1 MSVIRAFIAVDL
13 APEILQELERVT
25 ADLKQ
30 RLGRAQVR
38 WVVVKNIHLT
48 LKFLGDV
55 SVSNLDILQKM
66 LQVETGKHL
75 PFEFAVGGAGA
86 FPSVNRPRVI
96 WVGVQAPAGLNSLQH
111 GIDTEAARLGYNQ
124 EERPFSPHL
133 TLGRVPRNATPQ
145 DTRQISAVL
154 AGYQL
159 ESLGV
164 TQVNEVHLYR
174 SDLQPGGAVYTKLFS
189 AALSA
194 P

>member
-13 APEILQELERVT
+13 APEILQALERVT

-30 RLGRAQVR
+30 RLGRVQVR

-55 SVSNLDILQKM
+55 SVSNLEMLQKM

-86 FPSVNRPRVI
+86 YPSLSRPRVI
-96 WVGVQAPAGLNSLQH
+96 WVGVQAPVGLNSLQH
-111 GIDTEAARLGYNQ
+111 GIDTEAARLGYSQ

-133 TLGRVPRNATPQ
+133 TIGRVPRNATAQ
-145 DTRQISAVL
+145 DTHQISTVL

-189 AALSA
+189 AALGA